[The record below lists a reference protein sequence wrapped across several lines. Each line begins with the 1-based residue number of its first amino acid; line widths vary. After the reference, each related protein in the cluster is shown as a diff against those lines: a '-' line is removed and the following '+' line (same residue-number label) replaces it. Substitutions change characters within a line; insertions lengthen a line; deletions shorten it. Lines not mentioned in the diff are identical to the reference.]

1 MTRAAPKGTALWQR
15 AAMRAGLM
23 AGAAF
28 GKPIQA
34 HGQKMDPMMSALVR
48 FVRRLPPPAGM
59 NGGPGAMAAVRE
71 QYAKAVGVTSLWAAP
86 GVTVRDVAVPGPGAP
101 LVGRLHQPNG
111 PARGTLLFLHGG
123 GFIMGSP
130 LTHDG
135 LCRHLCARTGLQV
148 FAAPYRLAPEHPF
161 PAAHDDARAALRWAR
176 GALPGRIAVGG
187 DSAGANLAAGLALDG
202 DVAAQLLLYPV
213 VDMVGSAGLYPSLER
228 FAEGYLLT
236 ADALEQCKQV
246 FLPADTDLGQPRLS
260 PVHADLAGAAPAVV
274 VVAGFDPLCDQGRAY
289 AAALQAAGRTVELLD
304 ETGLVHGFADFAGVV
319 PEARR
324 AVDRAAD
331 ALMRVMG

>member
-1 MTRAAPKGTALWQR
+1 MTRRTLKGAALWQR
-15 AAMRAGLM
+15 GVMRAGL
-23 AGAAF
+23 ATGAALS
-28 GKPIQA
+28 GPIQA
-34 HGQKMDPMMSALVR
+34 HGQVMDRMMSALVR
-48 FVRRLPPPAGM
+48 FVRRLPPP
-59 NGGPGAMAAVRE
+59 GGPGAMAATRE
-71 QYAKAVGVTSLWAAP
+71 QYAKAVRVTSFWPAP
-86 GVTVRDVAVPGPGAP
+86 GVTVRDVAVPGPGGP
-101 LVGRLHQPNG
+101 LAGRLHQPDG

-130 LTHDG
+130 RTHDG
-135 LCRHLCARTGLQV
+135 LCRRLCARTGLQV
-148 FAAPYRLAPEHPF
+148 LAAPYRLAPEHPF

-187 DSAGANLAAGLALDG
+187 DSAGANLAAGLALEG

-213 VDMVGSAGLYPSLER
+213 VDMVETPGLYPSLQR

-236 ADALEQCKQV
+236 AQGLQQCKQV
-246 FLPADTDLGQPRLS
+246 FLPPGTDLAQPRLS
-260 PVHADLAGAAPAVV
+260 PVRADLSGAAPAVV
-274 VVAGFDPLCDQGRAY
+274 VVAGFDPLSDQGRAY
-289 AAALQAAGRTVELLD
+289 AGALLAAGRTVELLD
-304 ETGLVHGFADFAGVV
+304 EGSLVHGFADFAGVV